1 MPVTGSAS
9 KGPSLLWVTDEAP
22 DRLGGGGSIRQAH
35 LLVALAE
42 RFDVHLLTTGVLRD
56 PEVRAVLS
64 GLVEL
69 PRPEL
74 VAARYELQR
83 RTATMANA
91 LLGRYP
97 SDMRLVRRSRV
108 LLTAELARRHD
119 DFDVVLVVNSEM
131 GPVLPRGRTSV
142 SVIDFHHLPSVV
154 CRHRADAAP
163 GRRQRWLHS
172 LDARKAARLERHQM
186 ADYDVAI
193 SCSDDDAA
201 VLQASGARRV
211 IVAPNGVSLSTFRVT
226 PVPSA
231 KRLLFPGTLDYV
243 PNIDGA
249 SWLCSEI
256 LPLVRA
262 AVPTVELEIVGRSPA
277 EEVRALG
284 GLSGVTVHSDVPTLV
299 PFFESARVVVVPLRL
314 GSGTRLKALEAMA
327 AARPLVGTTIGLAGL
342 GIVDGEHA
350 LVADDASAIAAA
362 LVDVLTDDRR
372 AADLAMNG
380 RALVER
386 LYGWDA
392 IGSAF
397 ADELA
402 AAVLAPSTR
411 GSA

>member
-1 MPVTGSAS
+1 MPATGSAS
-9 KGPSLLWVTDEAP
+9 KGPSLLWVTDDAP

-35 LLVALAE
+35 LLVALAA

-64 GLVEL
+64 GLTEL
-69 PRPEL
+69 PRPDRVVARNEL
-74 VAARYELQR
+74 LRRVATLG
-83 RTATMANA
+83 NA
-91 LLGRYP
+91 LVGPYP
-97 SDMRLVRRSRV
+97 SDMRMDGLSRDV
-108 LLTAELARRHD
+108 LAAELARRHH

-131 GPVLPRGRTSV
+131 GPVLPRGRASA

-154 CRHRADAAP
+154 CQHRSDAAP
-163 GRRQRWLHS
+163 GRRQRWLHA
-172 LDARKAARLERHQM
+172 LDARKAARLERQQL
-186 ADYDVAI
+186 ADYDIAV

-226 PVPSA
+226 PVPTA
-231 KRLLFPGTLDYV
+231 PRVLFPGTLDYV

-256 LPLVRA
+256 LPRVQA
-262 AVPTVELEIVGRSPA
+262 AVPSVELEIVGRRPA
-277 EEVRALG
+277 AEVRALG
-284 GLSGVTVHSDVPTLV
+284 GLSGVTVHGDVPTLV

-327 AARPLVGTTIGLAGL
+327 AARPLVGTAIGLAGL
-342 GIVDGEHA
+342 GIVDREHA
-350 LVADDASAIAAA
+350 LIADDAGAIAAA
-362 LVDVLTDDRR
+362 LVDLLTDDRL
-372 AADLAMNG
+372 AADLAMSG
-380 RALVER
+380 HALVER

-392 IGSAF
+392 IGTAF

-402 AAVLAPSTR
+402 AAVLSPSSR
-411 GSA
+411 